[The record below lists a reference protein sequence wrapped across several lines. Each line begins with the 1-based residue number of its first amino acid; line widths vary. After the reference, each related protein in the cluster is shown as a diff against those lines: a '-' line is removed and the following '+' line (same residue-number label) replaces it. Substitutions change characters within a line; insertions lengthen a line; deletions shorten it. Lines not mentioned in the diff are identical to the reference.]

1 MASSR
6 LREPREGGV
15 KMGLV
20 RAAGLA
26 AVVAAAVVPAQAKE
40 SVARTVE
47 KLGLMGR
54 WASDCGA
61 PASDSNWHTLYSR
74 RSDGKVSR
82 KYFNGPEPFNDYTV
96 TSAEVT
102 GDRISYKIVGTDK
115 SRLKFSVVL
124 SVSGGKLQVLE
135 SRDDTNGEQKVKDG
149 KFTANG
155 QPSPIQTKCGK

>member
-1 MASSR
+1 MKRGIVQAAAS
-6 LREPREGGV
+6 V
-15 KMGLV
+15 AV
-20 RAAGLA
+20 LA
-26 AVVAAAVVPAQAKE
+26 AAAAPALAKE

-54 WASDCGA
+54 WATDCSA

-74 RSDGKVSR
+74 RADGKVSR
-82 KYFNGPEPFNDYTV
+82 KYFNSPEPFNDYTV
-96 TSAEVT
+96 TSAEVR

-115 SRLKFSVVL
+115 NRLKFSVVL
-124 SVSGGKLQVLE
+124 SVSGGKLQVID

-155 QPSPIQTKCGK
+155 QPSPIQTKCGN